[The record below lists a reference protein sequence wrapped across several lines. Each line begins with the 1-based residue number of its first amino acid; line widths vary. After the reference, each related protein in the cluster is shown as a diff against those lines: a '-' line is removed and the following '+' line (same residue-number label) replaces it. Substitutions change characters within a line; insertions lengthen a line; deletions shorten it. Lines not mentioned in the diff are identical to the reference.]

1 MTYVLSFVGVFTS
14 MFLVD
19 LCWTKY
25 FIYISKHNPLKAA
38 SWGSMI
44 LLFGAFTTMNYIEDR
59 SLLIAAALGG
69 FVGTY
74 FTVLREKKKKEQENK
89 VN

>member
-1 MTYVLSFVGVFTS
+1 MTYLLSFTGVFAS

-59 SLLIAAALGG
+59 TLIIAAALGG

-74 FTVLREKKKKEQENK
+74 FTVQREKKKKEKEGK
-89 VN
+89 